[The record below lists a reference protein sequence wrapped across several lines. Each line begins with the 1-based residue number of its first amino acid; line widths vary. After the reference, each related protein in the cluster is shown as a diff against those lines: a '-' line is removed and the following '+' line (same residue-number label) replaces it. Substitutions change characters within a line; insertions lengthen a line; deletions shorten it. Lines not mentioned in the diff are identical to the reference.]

1 VLISF
6 LQQFGEKKLK
16 NVKQE
21 GCKFSQSLFSFLV
34 LKQMQGAQ
42 YGSTTRLD
50 FIKNK
55 KNHLSKAVAEASL

>member
-6 LQQFGEKKLK
+6 LQIIREKKLK

-21 GCKFSQSLFSFLV
+21 GFKFKQSLFSFLV

-42 YGSTTRLD
+42 YGSTARLD

-55 KNHLSKAVAEASL
+55 KKPPV